1 MHCTLLLP
9 PHVRDIIFKSL
20 LLHNIYL
27 QILKDVK
34 GEAQK
39 MKRKN
44 EEMKQAEKW
53 RLKRRKEKLTQ
64 LNVYTKYEQTSKNL
78 GK

>member
-20 LLHNIYL
+20 LLYNIYL

-34 GEAQK
+34 GEVQK
-39 MKRKN
+39 NEEKN